1 MTALRLLLLSLA
13 VPVPAAAED
22 DWISPVRLD
31 TSDVI
36 PYRALQRG
44 DFQGEHPPKVFL
56 GRVDLPRPVA
66 VSCAYVAADP
76 RARVFA
82 EPVGYQRRRYR
93 PRVEDLTFR
102 AMFSRSCSW
111 WNRDHGLSPTYVL
124 QHEQIHF
131 ALFEA
136 AARRL
141 NRDVPRMLASAALEA
156 DLARLG
162 GRRRPAA
169 HPGGPAADPQRDA
182 AVEPGVRPGHL
193 LRLLSRPP
201 GGLAAPGGGRAG
213 GAGEVRRG
221 PAAGAEGRRQGG
233 AEGEA
238 DLPRGRCTRL
248 PKRLPCGFASA
259 LGPHSC
265 TLDEEAIPTSRSEVL
280 VFQVTNTDQAR
291 KVSPVRTKCNES
303 PQGRFSSFF
312 SHTHAPRPRRIMKWM
327 RLCFLVMH
335 PP

>member
-13 VPVPAAAED
+13 VPVPAAVGD

-44 DFQGEHPPKVFL
+44 DFQGEHPPKAFL

-156 DLARLG
+156 DSPDSVIALARRRIQEALQRTLAETQQSNLEFDRATSFG
-162 GRRRPAA
+162 FSPARQEAWRRRVEGELEELARF
-169 HPGGPAADPQRDA
+169 AADP
-182 AVEPGVRPGHL
+182 
-193 LRLLSRPP
+193 PP
-201 GGLAAPGGGRAG
+201 GRRAP
-213 GAGEVRRG
+213 
-221 PAAGAEGRRQGG
+221 PGRR
-233 AEGEA
+233 
-238 DLPRGRCTRL
+238 
-248 PKRLPCGFASA
+248 
-259 LGPHSC
+259 
-265 TLDEEAIPTSRSEVL
+265 
-280 VFQVTNTDQAR
+280 
-291 KVSPVRTKCNES
+291 
-303 PQGRFSSFF
+303 
-312 SHTHAPRPRRIMKWM
+312 
-327 RLCFLVMH
+327 
-335 PP
+335 